1 MTSWPSSCM
10 LVSDVLHKHQNPR
23 FFFFNLFRIFF
34 ATSVNCQTGLGMI
47 HQTKMQDRGIQSIP
61 LLKPR
66 VSQVISVRLVGSR
79 PGQRGRKGHEVGMR
93 VSIGWY
99 ITFKYSDT
107 WFGALICSPANE
119 VSGWVCSS
127 FCILSPLL
135 PSDARCLFLHASKLT
150 PKWGLPTANLLPGK
164 LFPAFFPWLLYPL
177 PSFLYKRANL
187 SPLHFLLLILLY
199 FVHST

>member
-1 MTSWPSSCM
+1 MSEKWQGKLALFCLSGKLGQVSFAWVQVSLVTQESGCCPNFSPDQPPPISTLNQACGFQAWPKRQKGSWGGNAGQAM
-10 LVSDVLHKHQNPR
+10 
-23 FFFFNLFRIFF
+23 
-34 ATSVNCQTGLGMI
+34 SV
-47 HQTKMQDRGIQSIP
+47 
-61 LLKPR
+61 
-66 VSQVISVRLVGSR
+66 
-79 PGQRGRKGHEVGMR
+79 
-93 VSIGWY
+93 GWY

-135 PSDARCLFLHASKLT
+135 PSDPRCLFLHASKLT
-150 PKWGLPTANLLPGK
+150 PNWGLPTANLLPGK
-164 LFPAFFPWLLYPL
+164 LFPALFPWLLYPL